1 MADGTTLTIKRT
13 IAVRAVVTP
22 AWKEEAEREL
32 SNAISTTDQQ
42 LAQLEQEGQQ
52 VIDEVRR
59 QSANPLDPR
68 VQEQVAQVQQQ
79 VAAKRAELEE
89 QKRNLLQQQAQVREV
104 EMEQIVEQGQ
114 IESFC
119 DLSVGDNLV
128 SKMQVAAKRAE
139 LEEQKRNLLQQQ
151 SQVREVEMEQIVDQ
165 GQLESFFDIKV
176 GDNLV
181 SKMQVAVVVRD
192 GVVQSIEQG

>member
-1 MADGTTLTIKRT
+1 MNAPSVLSIKRSIT
-13 IAVRAVVTP
+13 IRAVVTP

-32 SNAISTTDQQ
+32 SAGISTTDQQ

-52 VIDEVRR
+52 VVDDVRR

-89 QKRNLLQQQAQVREV
+89 QKRNLLQQQAQVRE
-104 EMEQIVEQGQ
+104 
-114 IESFC
+114 
-119 DLSVGDNLV
+119 L
-128 SKMQVAAKRAE
+128 
-139 LEEQKRNLLQQQ
+139 
-151 SQVREVEMEQIVDQ
+151 EMEQIVDQ
-165 GQLESFFDIKV
+165 GQLESFCDIQV

-192 GVVQSIEQG
+192 GVIESIEQG

>member
-1 MADGTTLTIKRT
+1 MSDGTTLSIKRSIT
-13 IAVRAVVTP
+13 IRAVVTP

-32 SNAISTTDQQ
+32 SAGISTTDQQ

-52 VIDEVRR
+52 VVDDVRR

-89 QKRNLLQQQAQVREV
+89 QKRNLLQQQAQVRE
-104 EMEQIVEQGQ
+104 
-114 IESFC
+114 
-119 DLSVGDNLV
+119 L
-128 SKMQVAAKRAE
+128 
-139 LEEQKRNLLQQQ
+139 
-151 SQVREVEMEQIVDQ
+151 EMEQIVDQ
-165 GQLESFFDIKV
+165 GQLESFCDIKV

-192 GVVQSIEQG
+192 GVIESIEQG